1 MPTLLIV
8 DDDANIRESLRD
20 RFAARGHDVS
30 TAVDGKDALV
40 KIRRDRPDLVLLDI
54 QMPELD
60 GIGVLQKL
68 QQDGIDVTV
77 VVITAFGTVD
87 RAVQAMKNGAYDFI
101 QKPFEPAL
109 VEETVKRALE
119 RTNLLGENRALKA
132 GKDEAGPV
140 AEDPRSKETL
150 DLAVRA
156 AKSAATVL
164 LLGESGTG
172 KEVLAH
178 EIHRRSPRA
187 AGPFVA
193 VNCVAIPETLLESEL
208 FGHEKGSFTGA
219 IARRQGKVELAHRG
233 TLFLDEIGDIT
244 PGFQAKLL
252 RVLQERAFERVG
264 GNETIHVDIR
274 VVAAT
279 NRDLKAAVSEGKFRE
294 DLFYRLNV
302 VSIPVPPLRE
312 RRGDIRALV
321 QRFVAGAAREA
332 KRPAPAVPE
341 EVLRLI
347 EAQPWP
353 GNVRELKNV
362 IERAVVLLEG
372 DELTPGDLPQE
383 MAAAGSGA
391 VPGGFHDQVAE
402 QRKKIVKDAL
412 ERCGG
417 NQTRAAEVL
426 GLQRTYLARLIRQ
439 MGL

>member
-1 MPTLLIV
+1 MANLLIV
-8 DDDANIRESLRD
+8 DDDAHIRDSLRD
-20 RFAARGHDVS
+20 RFAARGHEVA

-40 KIRRDRPDLVLLDI
+40 KIRRERPDLVLLDL

-109 VEETVKRALE
+109 IEETVKRALE
-119 RTNLLGENRALKA
+119 RMTLQVENRALRA
-132 GKDEAGPV
+132 GREESGPV
-140 AEDPRSKETL
+140 AEDPKSKETL
-150 DLAVRA
+150 DLATRA

-193 VNCVAIPETLLESEL
+193 VNCVALTETLLESEL

-219 IARRQGKVELAHRG
+219 VARRTGKVETAHRG

-274 VVAAT
+274 VLAAT

-302 VSIPVPPLRE
+302 VSIPVPALRE
-312 RRGDIRALV
+312 RRGDIRPLV
-321 QRFVAGAAREA
+321 QKFVAGAAKESRRA
-332 KRPAPAVPE
+332 APRVPE
-341 EVLRLI
+341 DVMRLL
-347 EAQPWP
+347 EAQAWP

-362 IERAVVLLEG
+362 VERAVVLLEG
-372 DELTPGDLPQE
+372 DELTIGDLPAE
-383 MAAAGSGA
+383 MMMSGSGGVA
-391 VPGGFHDQVAE
+391 GGFHDQVAD
-402 QRKKIVKDAL
+402 QRKKIVREAL
-412 ERCGG
+412 ERSGG
-417 NQTRAAEVL
+417 NQTKAAELL

>member
-1 MPTLLIV
+1 MANLLIV

-20 RFAARGHDVS
+20 RFVARGHDVS

-68 QQDGIDVTV
+68 QHDGVDVTV

-119 RTNLLGENRALKA
+119 RTNLQSENRALKA

-150 DLAVRA
+150 DLAIRA

-208 FGHEKGSFTGA
+208 FGHEKGAFTGA

-279 NRDLKAAVSEGKFRE
+279 NRDLKTAVAEGKFRE

-341 EVLRLI
+341 EVMKLI

-362 IERAVVLLEG
+362 IERAVVLIEG

-383 MAAAGSGA
+383 MTASGGGA

-402 QRKKIVKDAL
+402 QRKKIVKEAL

>member
-40 KIRRDRPDLVLLDI
+40 KIRRDRPDLVLLDL

-60 GIGVLQKL
+60 GIGVLPKL

-87 RAVQAMKNGAYDFI
+87 RAVPAMTNGAYAFI
-101 QKPFEPAL
+101 PKPFEPAL

-119 RTNLLGENRALKA
+119 RTNLQCENRALRA
-132 GKDEAGPV
+132 GPDESGPV

-150 DLAVRA
+150 ELAARA

-208 FGHEKGSFTGA
+208 FGHEKGAFTGA
-219 IARRQGKVELAHRG
+219 VARRQGKVELAHRG

-302 VSIPVPPLRE
+302 ISIPVPALRE
-312 RRGDIRALV
+312 RRGDVRPLV

-332 KRPAPAVPE
+332 KRPVPAVPD
-341 EVLRLI
+341 EVMRLL

-362 IERAVVLLEG
+362 VERAVVLLEG
-372 DELTPGDLPQE
+372 DELTAGDLPAE
-383 MAAAGSGA
+383 MISAGGGAA
-391 VPGGFHDQVAE
+391 PGGFHDQVAE
-402 QRKKIVKDAL
+402 QRKRIVKEAL
-412 ERCGG
+412 ERTGG
-417 NQTRAAEVL
+417 NQTKAAELL

-439 MGL
+439 MEI

>member
-1 MPTLLIV
+1 MANLLIV
-8 DDDANIRESLRD
+8 DDDANIRDSLRD
-20 RFAARGHDVS
+20 RFQARGHEVS

-40 KIRRDRPDLVLLDI
+40 KIRRERPDLVLLDL

-68 QQDGIDVTV
+68 QQDGIEVTV

-109 VEETVKRALE
+109 IEETVKRALE
-119 RTNLLGENRALKA
+119 RTNLQVENRALRA
-132 GKDEAGPV
+132 GKEESGPV
-140 AEDPRSKETL
+140 AEDPRSKEIL
-150 DLAVRA
+150 ELAGKA

-219 IARRQGKVELAHRG
+219 VARRQGKVELAHHG

-244 PGFQAKLL
+244 AGFQAKLL

-279 NRDLKAAVSEGKFRE
+279 NRDLKTAVSEGKFRE

-302 VSIPVPPLRE
+302 VSIPVPPLRD
-312 RRGDIRALV
+312 RRGDVRVLV
-321 QRFVAGAAREA
+321 QKFVAGAARESR
-332 KRPAPAVPE
+332 RPAPKVPE
-341 EVLRLI
+341 EVMKIL

-362 IERAVVLLEG
+362 VERAVVLLEG
-372 DELTPGDLPQE
+372 DELTPGDLPAE
-383 MAAAGSGA
+383 MVTAGGSGT
-391 VPGGFHDQVAE
+391 PGGFHDQVAE
-402 QRKKIVKDAL
+402 QRKQIVKDAL
-412 ERCGG
+412 ERCSG
-417 NQTRAAEVL
+417 NQTRAAELL